1 MKGITE
7 GIFGYIVIVLA
18 VISLAIFLIS
28 QSGMKGIEVEKRAG
42 LRIFRES
49 GNLAINSLFNYKV
62 DFVEKP
68 YIETIIDAILEA
80 KADGK
85 LDDDSDK
92 VFYGIGIGTLNNTEI
107 IPPLFDNYM
116 PGRWKLTVI
125 TPDGEFTYGNFSGEP
140 EYVYEQLIPVPEE
153 RLGRIILYI
162 K

>member
-42 LRIFRES
+42 LRIFRED
-49 GNLAINSLFNYKV
+49 GNIALNSLFNYKV

-68 YIETIIDAILEA
+68 YIETVIDAILEA
-80 KADGK
+80 NAEGEPY
-85 LDDDSDK
+85 DSDK

-107 IPPLFDNYM
+107 IPSLFDNYLL
-116 PGRWKLTVI
+116 GRWKLTVI
-125 TPDGEFTYGNFSGEP
+125 TPDGSFTYGNFSGEP
-140 EYVYEQLIPVPEE
+140 EYVYEQLIPIPEE
-153 RLGRIILYI
+153 RLGRMILYI